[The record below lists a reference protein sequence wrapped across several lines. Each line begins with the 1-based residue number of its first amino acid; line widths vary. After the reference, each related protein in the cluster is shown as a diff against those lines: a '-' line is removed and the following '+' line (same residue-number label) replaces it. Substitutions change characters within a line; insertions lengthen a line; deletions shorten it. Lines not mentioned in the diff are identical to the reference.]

1 MPASPLFAALARR
14 RSVPARL
21 LTIPAPSGA
30 EREALLAFALRVPDH
45 GRLQPWRLIT
55 IEGAALTTLAARLA
69 ERLAAREPDVN
80 PARLDKERARYAHAA
95 LVVAVV
101 ARIDAGHARIP
112 AQEQLLSAG
121 CVAYSL
127 VLGAEALGY
136 GAQWLTGWAAYDPAV
151 AALLGLG
158 AGESLIGL
166 VHIGSVGEEPTPIP
180 RAQPAAHISA
190 WTA

>member
-21 LTIPAPSGA
+21 LTTPAPVGA
-30 EREALLAFALRVPDH
+30 ERDTLLAFALRVPDH

-55 IEGAALTTLAARLA
+55 IEGAALATFAARLAARLA
-69 ERLAAREPDVN
+69 EREPDAN
-80 PARLDKERARYAHAA
+80 PALLDKERARYAHGA

-101 ARIDAGHARIP
+101 ARIDAEHARIP
-112 AQEQLLSAG
+112 AQEQLLSTG

-127 VLGAEALGY
+127 LLGAEALGY
-136 GAQWLTGWAAYDPAV
+136 GSQWLTGWAAYDPAI

-158 AGESLIGL
+158 AGESLIGF

-180 RAQPAAHISA
+180 RAEPAAHISA

>member
-1 MPASPLFAALARR
+1 MPVSPLFAALARG

-21 LTIPAPSGA
+21 LTTPAPTGA
-30 EREALLAFALRVPDH
+30 ERDALLAFALRVPDH

-55 IEGAALTTLAARLA
+55 IEGAALATFATRLAQCLA
-69 ERLAAREPDVN
+69 EREPGAA
-80 PARLDKERARYAHAA
+80 PARLDKERARYAHGA
-95 LVVAVV
+95 LVIAVV

-127 VLGAEALGY
+127 LLGAEVLGY
-136 GAQWLTGWAAYDPAV
+136 GAQWLTGWAAYDPAI

-158 AGESLIGL
+158 TGENLIGL
-166 VHIGSVGEEPTPIP
+166 VHIGSAGTEPTPVP
-180 RAQPAAHISA
+180 RADPAAHVSA

>member
-1 MPASPLFAALARR
+1 MPATPLFAALARR

-55 IEGAALTTLAARLA
+55 IEGTALAAFA
-69 ERLAAREPDVN
+69 DHLAACLATREPAADA
-80 PARLDKERARYAHAA
+80 ARLDKERARYAHGA

-121 CVAYSL
+121 CVAYNL
-127 VLGAEALGY
+127 LLGAEALGY

-151 AALLGLG
+151 ATLLGLH
-158 AGESLIGL
+158 ADEHLIAI
-166 VHIGSVGEEPTPIP
+166 VHVGSIREEPAPV
-180 RAQPAAHISA
+180 AHADPAACVSA

>member
-180 RAQPAAHISA
+180 RAQAAAHISV

>member
-1 MPASPLFAALARR
+1 MPASPLFDALVRR

-21 LTIPAPSGA
+21 LTTPAPSGA
-30 EREALLAFALRVPDH
+30 ERDALLAFALRVPDH

-55 IEGAALTTLAARLA
+55 IEGAALTIFAARLT
-69 ERLAAREPDVN
+69 ERLTEREPDVN
-80 PARLDKERARYAHAA
+80 PARLDKERARYAHGA

-101 ARIDAGHARIP
+101 ARVDPGHARIP

-121 CVAYSL
+121 CVAYNL
-127 VLGAEALGY
+127 LLGAQALGY

-158 AGESLIGL
+158 TGESLVGF
-166 VHIGSVGEEPTPIP
+166 VHVGSITDEPAPAP
-180 RAQPAAHISA
+180 RAEPSAHISA

>member
-1 MPASPLFAALARR
+1 MPASPLFAVLARR

-21 LTIPAPSGA
+21 LTTPAPTGA
-30 EREALLAFALRVPDH
+30 ERDALLAFALRVPDH
-45 GRLQPWRLIT
+45 GRLRPWRLIT
-55 IEGAALTTLAARLA
+55 IEGTALTRFSECLVERITQCEPEAAS
-69 ERLAAREPDVN
+69 
-80 PARLDKERARYAHAA
+80 ARLDKERARYAHGA

-127 VLGAEALGY
+127 LLGAEALGY
-136 GAQWLTGWAAYDPAV
+136 GAQWLTGWAAYDPAI

-166 VHIGSVGEEPTPIP
+166 VHIGSVGEEPTPAP
-180 RAQPAAHISA
+180 RADPAAHISA